1 MCDHIFRYANLD
13 TENPDFVR
21 IMENIV
27 AIELLRR
34 GYEVYVGKL
43 YQKEVDFVAIKN
55 NEKIYIQVSDN
66 IEADTTK
73 QRELDPLLKIKDSYP
88 KLLIT
93 RTRYPKYDIDG
104 VLVVDIADW
113 LLEKA

>member
-1 MCDHIFRYANLD
+1 MDK
-13 TENPDFVR
+13 
-21 IMENIV
+21 MSKWIV
-27 AIELLRR
+27 ALGGVL
-34 GYEVYVGKL
+34 GG
-43 YQKEVDFVAIKN
+43 
-55 NEKIYIQVSDN
+55 IY
-66 IEADTTK
+66 
-73 QRELDPLLKIKDSYP
+73 PLLKIKDSYP

>member
-1 MCDHIFRYANLD
+1 M
-13 TENPDFVR
+13 
-21 IMENIV
+21 
-27 AIELLRR
+27 
-34 GYEVYVGKL
+34 
-43 YQKEVDFVAIKN
+43 
-55 NEKIYIQVSDN
+55 SDN

-73 QRELDPLLKIKDSYP
+73 QRELEPLQKIKDSYP